1 MGKGGGSPAPAPSQQ
16 TVTQTSI
23 PEYARPYV
31 ENMLGKSEAL
41 TDINANPYQAY
52 GGQRIQDFTPMQ
64 QQAFQGVGNMQVAPE
79 IGAGS
84 NLAAL
89 SGLAIIFAIVA
100 SRYRD
105 LPQIINAVLT
115 VGFYLTPV
123 IWVKESLGNAELVNS
138 IVNVNPFYHILSVA
152 RLPLIGQYP
161 SVENWIWVFALAA
174 FFWMVGLLLFR
185 RYEKRIAYW
194 V

>member
-1 MGKGGGSPAPAPSQQ
+1 
-16 TVTQTSI
+16 
-23 PEYARPYV
+23 
-31 ENMLGKSEAL
+31 
-41 TDINANPYQAY
+41 
-52 GGQRIQDFTPMQ
+52 
-64 QQAFQGVGNMQVAPE
+64 
-79 IGAGS
+79 
-84 NLAAL
+84 
-89 SGLAIIFAIVA
+89 
-100 SRYRD
+100 
-105 LPQIINAVLT
+105 

-138 IVNVNPFYHILSVA
+138 IVNINPFYHILSVA